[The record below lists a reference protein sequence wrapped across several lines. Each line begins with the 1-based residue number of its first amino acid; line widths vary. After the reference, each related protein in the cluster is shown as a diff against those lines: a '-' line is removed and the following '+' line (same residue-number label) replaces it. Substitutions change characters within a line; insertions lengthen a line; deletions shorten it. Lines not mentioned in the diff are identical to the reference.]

1 VTDPDRP
8 SRYRYLSFN
17 APLGEARADAIAARL
32 AAAGPADV
40 LDVGCGWAELLLRV
54 LQRQPA
60 ATGLGVDTDD
70 DLLDRGRQAARERG
84 LAGRV
89 RLESLA
95 ADRVTEPA
103 DLVIAVGSS
112 HAFGTNAQAL
122 AALWPLVRPGGRLLF
137 GDGLWD
143 PRAAT
148 GDLALVWDDLPELPE
163 LDGLVD
169 LAVAAGFRPL
179 WIETANRDELDAFES
194 GFLADEEEWLLTH
207 PGHPL
212 AAEVR
217 ERADEH
223 RRRWLQGYRGAFGFA
238 YLTLGRCAT

>member
-169 LAVAAGFRPL
+169 LAVAAATNSTRSSPGSSPTRRSGCSPTRATRSPRRSGSGPTS
-179 WIETANRDELDAFES
+179 IGGAGCRATAAPS
-194 GFLADEEEWLLTH
+194 ASHT
-207 PGHPL
+207 
-212 AAEVR
+212 
-217 ERADEH
+217 
-223 RRRWLQGYRGAFGFA
+223 
-238 YLTLGRCAT
+238 